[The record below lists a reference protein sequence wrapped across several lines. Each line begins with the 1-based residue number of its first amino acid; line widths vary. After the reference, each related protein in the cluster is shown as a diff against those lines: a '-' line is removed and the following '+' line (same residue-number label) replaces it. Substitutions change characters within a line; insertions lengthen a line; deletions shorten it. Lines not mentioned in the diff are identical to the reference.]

1 MSAPETQDSDKLP
14 FGVEEEVDL
23 LEYLH
28 AILRYKYRILVAAML
43 GAVMVFGISLLLDNI
58 YMSTAVVAV
67 NIEENPGGVSPKDY
81 RATDALGLIE
91 HDFIIEGAHS
101 NERDRLMARMR
112 SMKFSQIFIHE
123 NNLLPYIFHKQWDE
137 ENKTWLDGFR
147 PDNREAALV
156 FSKKIRG
163 LETDEQ
169 TGLLRINFR
178 TRNPDFSAELAN
190 KFVKIFNQ
198 YIRDNEISVL
208 KRRRDYL
215 EQRLK
220 EVENIELHKSI
231 FRLLETQMAA
241 ESLLYARSEYPL
253 EVIQPA
259 FPAINK
265 SSPKRKKWT
274 ALFFIGLVMMG
285 VMISVGMVLLKK
297 VRQGLQQY
305 EISEKNRIMSKG
317 DKHRHGGNQSEQT
330 PSKGVADQQHYHGDD
345 WVD

>member
-1 MSAPETQDSDKLP
+1 MSAAEQQDQQKLP

-28 AILRYKYRILVAAML
+28 AVLRYKYRILVAAMM
-43 GAVMVFGISLLLDNI
+43 GAIMVFGLSMMFENI

-81 RATDALGLIE
+81 RASDALGLIE

-112 SMKFSQIFIHE
+112 SMKFSQIFIEE
-123 NNLLPYIFHKQWDE
+123 NNLLPYIFHKQWDK
-137 ENKTWLDGFR
+137 ENNTWLDGFQ
-147 PDNREAALV
+147 PDSREAGLI
-156 FSKKIRG
+156 FSRKIRG

-178 TRNPDFSAELAN
+178 SRDPAFSAQLAN
-190 KFVKIFNQ
+190 SFVQRFNQ
-198 YIRDNEISVL
+198 YMRDNQISIL
-208 KRRRDYL
+208 KARRDYL

-259 FPAINK
+259 FPPLNK
-265 SSPKRKKWT
+265 SSPNRKKWT
-274 ALFFIGLVMMG
+274 ALSFVGLVMLG
-285 VMISVGMVLLKK
+285 IMITIGMVLLKK
-297 VRQGLQQY
+297 IREGLAQY
-305 EISEKNRIMSKG
+305 EAYEKNRI
-317 DKHRHGGNQSEQT
+317 RPGNTKNGHTGQT
-330 PSKGVADQQHYHGDD
+330 AEKNQAKNPSRDQHYKGDD